1 MYVQD
6 ILRKTDKV
14 FESREFFAAAI
25 GSLRR
30 GDRLLAQVGGARG

>member
-14 FESREFFAAAI
+14 FESREFFC
-25 GSLRR
+25 GSHWFASPR
-30 GDRLLAQVGGARG
+30 